1 MIYIA
6 QIGFYSREIRA
17 RNPESALRKAVKLA
31 DKYTKSVKILLNGI
45 VLATDY
51 LRPKTQAERIA
62 AKHRDY
68 YGAILAARAANAVE
82 LENPNDGQRFGS
94 FTPTILF
101 RLPDGSLLHIDYSRV
116 FSVSD

>member
-51 LRPKTQAERIA
+51 LRPKTQAERIEAEHPNYYA
-62 AKHRDY
+62 AV
-68 YGAILAARAANAVE
+68 RAAWDLGAVE
-82 LENPNDGQRFGS
+82 LENPNDGQDL
-94 FTPTILF
+94 ILF
-101 RLPDGSLLHIDYSRV
+101 RMPDGSLLHVDYSCV
-116 FSVSD
+116 SSVSG